1 MHPMDISPEVIS
13 SLWLV
18 FLGGIA
24 GSAHCLGMCGPLIA
38 LAESMRPGKWHVWSQ
53 LSLHLGRLIT
63 YALLGIVSG
72 FLGAA
77 LQKGGLALGIQGVAS
92 ILGGIFMILMAL
104 SMMGWLPFK
113 RALEV
118 SEKAVSRFVARLSSD
133 KPLGG
138 LTLGLYWGLLPCGLV
153 WAWLMGAA
161 MAAGASGSPLQG
173 ALVMFVFGAGTVPAL
188 LVVGGLGGILGAHAR
203 LWLNRIGSFAVI
215 IMGTILIL
223 RGAASTGLIG
233 KIMLAPG
240 VPLY

>member
-1 MHPMDISPEVIS
+1 MAMDISPEVLG

-24 GSAHCLGMCGPLIA
+24 GSAHCLGMCGPLVGM
-38 LAESMRPGKWHVWSQ
+38 AESIRPGKWHVWSQ

-63 YALLGIVSG
+63 YSLLGIVAG
-72 FLGAA
+72 FFGAA
-77 LQKGGLALGIQGVAS
+77 LQRSSLALGIQGVAS
-92 ILGGIFMILMAL
+92 ILGGIFMILIAL
-104 SMMGWLPFK
+104 SMLGWFPLK
-113 RALEV
+113 HALKV
-118 SEKAVSRFVARLSSD
+118 SEKSVGRFVNRLSSD

-161 MAAGASGSPLQG
+161 MAAGATGSPLQG

-188 LVVGGLGGILGAHAR
+188 LVIGGLGGILGSRTR
-203 LWLNRIGSFAVI
+203 LWLSKIGSIAVI

-240 VPLY
+240 IPLY